1 MPKVL
6 SDARVESAKRDGYVY
21 PVPVISPEK
30 ARFYLEQFEEF
41 ERDHAHD
48 RPRKLMVKAHIL
60 FPWMIVLG
68 TTPAL
73 LDAIEDLI
81 GPDIML
87 TISAVWVKDG
97 NDPSFTTW
105 HQDSAYFGFEPLDV
119 WGAWVGLTDSL
130 IEHGCLR
137 YKPGSHLKD
146 EMDHVE
152 SWAEDNLLARGQLI
166 PEFDETD
173 VVDAEVRAGE
183 ATLHH
188 FRTAHSSK
196 PNATDQRRIGILF
209 VYCPPHVRPTLGRF
223 PAKCVRGED
232 QFGHYDPD
240 PVPKRVMDP
249 DALGFLN
256 RLVDGYFD
264 PDVRSEAE
272 RNAAAGAASHPIAGQ

>member
-6 SDARVESAKRDGYVY
+6 SAVRVESAKHNGYVY
-21 PVPVISPEK
+21 PVPVVTPEK
-30 ARFYLEQFEEF
+30 ARLYFEQFENF
-41 ERDHAHD
+41 ERNHAHD
-48 RPRKLMVKAHIL
+48 APRKLMVKAHIL
-60 FPWMIVLG
+60 FPWMIELG

-87 TISAVWVKDG
+87 TISAVWVKNG

-130 IEHGCLR
+130 TEHGCLR

-152 SWAEDNLLARGQLI
+152 TWAEDNLLARGQLI
-166 PEFDETD
+166 PEFDETG

-188 FRTAHSSK
+188 FRTAHSSM
-196 PNATDQRRIGILF
+196 PNTTDRRRIGILF
-209 VYCPPHVRPTLGRF
+209 GDARERGRRHSGRTARRPVRRLLTHRRLSG
-223 PAKCVRGED
+223 
-232 QFGHYDPD
+232 
-240 PVPKRVMDP
+240 VMDSTMTP
-249 DALGFLN
+249 
-256 RLVDGYFD
+256 
-264 PDVRSEAE
+264 
-272 RNAAAGAASHPIAGQ
+272 ASQ

>member
-1 MPKVL
+1 MPKAL
-6 SDARVESAKRDGYVY
+6 SETRLADAKRSGYVY
-21 PVPVISPEK
+21 PVPVVSRDK
-30 ARFYLEQFEEF
+30 ARHYLDLFEDY
-41 ERDHAHD
+41 ERNHAHNA
-48 RPRKLMVKAHIL
+48 PRKLMVKAHIL
-60 FPWMIVLG
+60 FPWMIELG

-73 LDAIEDLI
+73 LDAVEDLI

-87 TISAVWVKDG
+87 TISAVWVKNG

-130 IEHGCLR
+130 VEHGCLR

-146 EMDHVE
+146 EMAHIE
-152 SWAEDNLLARGQLI
+152 TWEERNLLARGQLI
-166 PEFDETD
+166 PEFDETG

-196 PNATDQRRIGILF
+196 PNTTGERRIGILF

-223 PAKCVRGED
+223 PARCVRGVD
-232 QFGHYDPD
+232 RHGHYDPD
-240 PVPKRVMDP
+240 PEPKRVMDP
-249 DALGFLN
+249 DNVEFLN

-264 PDVRSEAE
+264 PEVRSEAE
-272 RNAAAGAASHPIAGQ
+272 RKAAAADG